1 MLDRIKKILS
11 EKKHIIVVTIISI
24 YLLALTVKTAHLYYT
39 EYWLKKEPAGQT
51 QNKNSQD

>member
-1 MLDRIKKILS
+1 MLDRIKKFLS
-11 EKKHIIVVTIISI
+11 KKKHIIVVTIISI